1 MDKVEEV
8 SFFILPSIYITY
20 IHTHMT
26 LTHFIYT
33 HTYTLE
39 EKRARSFHST
49 SLHFGVMV
57 SLGLNY
63 RDITLWI
70 WDEPEN

>member
-1 MDKVEEV
+1 M
-8 SFFILPSIYITY
+8 
-20 IHTHMT
+20 
-26 LTHFIYT
+26 
-33 HTYTLE
+33 HTYTHDISTFYIYTLE
-39 EKRARSFHST
+39 GKRACSFHST

-63 RDITLWI
+63 RDITLWM